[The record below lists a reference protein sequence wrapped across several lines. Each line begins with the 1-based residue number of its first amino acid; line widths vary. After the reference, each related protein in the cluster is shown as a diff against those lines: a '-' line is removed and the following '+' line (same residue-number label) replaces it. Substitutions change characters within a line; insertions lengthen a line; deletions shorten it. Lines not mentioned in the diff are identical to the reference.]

1 MNSWEIFKAA
11 SVISQGGIIA
21 YPTEAVY
28 GLGCSAYC
36 QHAVEKILR
45 LKSRKPHKG
54 LILVGYDIRQFKN
67 WINIKTVQNSSEIMD
82 SWPGPVTWVIPA
94 NRKVPA
100 WLTGNHSGI
109 AIRISAHPVVRS
121 LTKHA
126 GILVST
132 SANPGLRRPAR
143 TSLQARNYFGKSIE
157 YIIPGKTDEKI
168 NPTEIRDAITGQI
181 LRRS

>member
-1 MNSWEIFKAA
+1 LNSWEISKAA
-11 SVISQGGIIA
+11 SIVSQGGVIA

-36 QHAVEKILR
+36 QDAVEKILR
-45 LKSRKPHKG
+45 LKFRKPHKG
-54 LILVGYDIRQFKN
+54 LILVGYDIGQFNN
-67 WINIKTVQNSSEIMD
+67 WIDIKRVQNSTEIMN
-82 SWPGPVTWVIPA
+82 SWPGPVTWIIPVS
-94 NRKVPA
+94 RKAPT
-100 WLTGNHSGI
+100 WITGNHPGI

-132 SANPGLRRPAR
+132 SANPSMRKPAR
-143 TSLQARNYFGKSIE
+143 TSLQVRNYFGKSIE
-157 YIIPGKTDEKI
+157 YIIPGTTDKNN

-181 LRRS
+181 IRSS